1 MRIGIIGLLHE
12 SNTFLTKPTEFADFE
27 RVTLAR
33 GEDVRSKFAGSH
45 HELGGFLEGLQ
56 KLSNTETIETVP
68 IFVGRSLPSG
78 TITAECWNRLMDV
91 LFDELSQAGPLDGL
105 LLAPHGAT
113 VSEEHPDADGYWLK
127 KVRQQVGPNLPIIA
141 TCDPHANLS
150 PQMVEACDAMLSY
163 RTNPHLDQ
171 KQRGLQASDLI
182 VRTVR
187 GEIQPTTQAIFPPM
201 AISIDRQMNEEWPLS
216 ELCES
221 ANRQLAEPGVLSNS
235 IVLGFPYADVNEMGS
250 AVIAVTD
257 RDPALAQRLA
267 QALADEMWNHRQ
279 DLSAKLIR
287 IEEALDQCRQYNAPV
302 CLLDMGDNVGGGS
315 SADGTFL
322 AQALHRR
329 AEFSA
334 FVCLYDPQIVTDARH
349 VGVGHK
355 SMFSVGGKTDGQHGE
370 PLAALFEVCSF
381 HEGKFRE
388 PEVRHGGFSEFD
400 QGPTVLLKSESGLT
414 LMITSR
420 RMVPFSLQQLYSC
433 GLDPASFQIL
443 VAKGVNAPIAAYRE
457 VCPHFIRV
465 NSPGSTCA
473 DMTKL
478 SFQHRRKPLF
488 PFEPETTWNS
498 QVQSR

>member
-12 SNTFLTKPTEFADFE
+12 SNTFLTKPTELADFE

-45 HELGGFLEGLQ
+45 HELGGFLDGLESISQ
-56 KLSNTETIETVP
+56 SSSDTIETVP

-78 TITAECWNRLMDV
+78 TITAGCWNRLMEL
-91 LFDELSQAGPLDGL
+91 LFDQLRQAGPLDGL

-113 VSEEHPDADGYWLK
+113 VSEEYPDADGYWLQQ
-127 KVRQQVGPNLPIIA
+127 VRQEVGQDLPLIA

-150 PQMVEACDAMLSY
+150 PQMVDACDAMLAY

-171 KQRGLQASDLI
+171 KQRGLQAADLI

-187 GEIQPTTQAIFPPM
+187 GDIRPTMQAIFPPM

-221 ANRQLAEPGVLSNS
+221 AERQLELPGVLSNS

-257 RDPALAQRLA
+257 NDPALAQRLA
-267 QALADEMWNHRQ
+267 LALADEMWSHRQ
-279 DLSAKLIR
+279 DLSAKLIG
-287 IEEALDQCRQYNAPV
+287 IEEALDQCRQYTDPV

-322 AQALHRR
+322 ARALHRR

-334 FVCLYDPQIVTDARH
+334 FVCLYDPQIVKDAKR
-349 VGVGHK
+349 VGNR

-388 PEVRHGGFSEFD
+388 SEVRHGGFSEFD
-400 QGPTVLLKSESGLT
+400 QGQTVLLKSDSGLT
-414 LMITSR
+414 VMVTSR

-433 GLDPASFQIL
+433 GLDPTSFQIL

-465 NSPGSTCA
+465 NTPGSTCA

-478 SFQHRRKPLF
+478 KFRHRRKPLF
-488 PFEPETTWNS
+488 PFEPETEWN
-498 QVQSR
+498 R